1 MRAAEESSGSEAG
14 GGTYLE
20 VVDQGRGS
28 LRAGG
33 HLTAQGADLLRGT
46 VLALR
51 GRGHE
56 RVTVNLQGVHAADD
70 AGLRVLRTL
79 QESVTAHGGELVL
92 VSPPGPA
99 PEAVA
104 APRAR
109 TVPAARGVPGA
120 RGVPPVRGL
129 PAARRGGAA

>member
-1 MRAAEESSGSEAG
+1 MRAAEETSDG

-56 RVTVNLQGVHAADD
+56 RVVVNLQGVRSADD
-70 AGLRVLRTL
+70 AGLRMLRIL
-79 QESVTAHGGELVL
+79 QDSVTAHGGELVL
-92 VSPPGPA
+92 VHPPVPDPGPGA
-99 PEAVA
+99 I
-104 APRAR
+104 PR
-109 TVPAARGVPGA
+109 
-120 RGVPPVRGL
+120 
-129 PAARRGGAA
+129 ARRGGAA